1 MRGRGIDK
9 VVTPKAI
16 EAVACQLNSVLS
28 QLLRELPAPANNA
41 DRERRLSVLH
51 ETARLTTR
59 AALVVLREFHPEHY
73 RSIIDA
79 AARYGRDLLRGR
91 PAAFVPRPRPRSA
104 LPSEW
109 LFLPMLLGS
118 YQTICH
124 ELKVRF
130 PKAPKRSTNRKLI
143 DDSERYGEAQR
154 IGTLRR
160 FDTERNK
167 IEAIQDTARTLAALA
182 REGRKRLVLD
192 YKVTEYKAR
201 RWVRTIRTPS
211 TIAAALLGD
220 YLNAVARN
228 APNILARFGVDPPR
242 DPALKPI
249 FTVRRM
255 RTLLAAARSNDRE
268 LDKLRRI
275 LDGEQSSPP
284 F

>member
-1 MRGRGIDK
+1 
-9 VVTPKAI
+9 
-16 EAVACQLNSVLS
+16 
-28 QLLRELPAPANNA
+28 
-41 DRERRLSVLH
+41 
-51 ETARLTTR
+51 
-59 AALVVLREFHPEHY
+59 
-73 RSIIDA
+73 
-79 AARYGRDLLRGR
+79 
-91 PAAFVPRPRPRSA
+91 
-104 LPSEW
+104 
-109 LFLPMLLGS
+109 MLLGS